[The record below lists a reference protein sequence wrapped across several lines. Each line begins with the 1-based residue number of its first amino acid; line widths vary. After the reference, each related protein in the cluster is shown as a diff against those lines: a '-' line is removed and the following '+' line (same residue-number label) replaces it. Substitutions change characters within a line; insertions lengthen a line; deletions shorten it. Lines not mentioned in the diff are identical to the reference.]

1 MLSRKARALAGLN
14 HYDAALKCCNMVL
27 EDDPENIY
35 TIKLKQ
41 DCEEKLQKE
50 TKRNL
55 EIARS
60 VASLPPAHL

>member
-1 MLSRKARALAGLN
+1 
-14 HYDAALKCCNMVL
+14 MVL

>member
-1 MLSRKARALAGLN
+1 MAGLN

-60 VASLPPAHL
+60 VAPLPPPHL